1 METTTATN
9 KLHAG
14 QEGDLDV
21 QAGQHCGRP
30 WWARDT
36 SRDRISPGTSWVMSG
51 KLLSLS
57 EPQFSHLQNGNN
69 IYFCTLS

>member
-9 KLHAG
+9 KLHPRQG
-14 QEGDLDV
+14 GDLDV
-21 QAGQHCGRP
+21 QAERHCG
-30 WWARDT
+30 DT
-36 SRDRISPGTSWVMSG
+36 SRDRISPDTSWVISG

-69 IYFCTLS
+69 IYFRTLS